1 MSNGFVPLELIVDAV
16 ADAGL
21 VPIRH
26 QNLPDGRTK
35 LRVIRAAMAIAWIP
49 LEEVRKRKSAESA
62 HAAAELQDAETSGR
76 SSTSSV
82 SS

>member
-1 MSNGFVPLELIVDAV
+1 MSNGVVPHELIVDAL

-35 LRVIRAAMAIAWIP
+35 MRVIRVAIWIP